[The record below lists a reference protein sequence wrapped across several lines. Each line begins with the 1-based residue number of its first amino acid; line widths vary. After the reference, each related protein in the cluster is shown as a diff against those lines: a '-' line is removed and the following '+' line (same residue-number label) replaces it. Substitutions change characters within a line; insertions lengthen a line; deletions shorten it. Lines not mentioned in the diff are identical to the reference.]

1 VRDDGKERTRDE
13 KRKEEVRTTKRWE
26 EATRSELLRENPG
39 SSEEIYISLPTQCL
53 FSWEQ
58 YLLTIVMMTLA
69 SDATK
74 MVVRTICPKLVD
86 RGKSTQTLQRGQ
98 NVIRRVVD
106 VFKRAGLTREQQW
119 HEAKLG
125 FWKGRGNLRVSTLF
139 CWHFQG
145 RI

>member
-86 RGKSTQTLQRGQ
+86 RGKFAWSSP
-98 NVIRRVVD
+98 VM
-106 VFKRAGLTREQQW
+106 
-119 HEAKLG
+119 
-125 FWKGRGNLRVSTLF
+125 
-139 CWHFQG
+139 QG
-145 RI
+145 TFMNTFA